1 MTDEHPA
8 DTRRYK
14 FEQIKA
20 KELARGAT
28 EDEATRIAAETVD
41 KVIALEGDEK

>member
-1 MTDEHPA
+1 MTDQSPA
-8 DTRRYK
+8 DTRHYK

-28 EDEATRIAAETVD
+28 EDEATRIAAQTVD
-41 KVIALEGDEK
+41 KVIALERDGK

>member
-1 MTDEHPA
+1 MAEENVTK
-8 DTRRYK
+8 TRHYK

-20 KELARGAT
+20 KELARGAS

-41 KVIALEGDEK
+41 KVMEQESDD